1 MIKQEELVR
10 PMNYN
15 AYRTLLDTL
24 MADHRTTGND
34 QSEDHIAYAK
44 MNLQRMQRLEK
55 TTVIN
60 DRLKAAI
67 YNLKQPLHLLA
78 LTEGWC
84 GDAAQNL
91 PVFHTMEQLAPD
103 KIKLEVVLRDENLD
117 LMDQYLTN
125 GGRAIPKVIARF
137 VNTEDVVFAWGPR
150 PATAQQIMLEMKAKN
165 ASVKE
170 KGEAIHLW
178 YAKDKT
184 QSLQNELADLL
195 EQLIA

>member
-10 PMNYN
+10 PMNYS
-15 AYRTLLDTL
+15 AYRLLLDTL
-24 MADHRTTGND
+24 MADNKTTGND
-34 QSEDHIAYAK
+34 QSEEHVAYAK
-44 MNLQRMQRLEK
+44 INLQRMQRLEK

-67 YNLKQPLHLLA
+67 NTLKQPLHLLA

-91 PVFHTMEQLAPD
+91 PVFRVMEQLAPD

-117 LMDQYLTN
+117 IMDQYLTN
-125 GGRAIPKVIARF
+125 GGRAIPKVIGRF
-137 VNTEDVVFAWGPR
+137 LNTPEVLFAWGPR
-150 PATAQQIMLEMKAKN
+150 PVAAQQIMLEMKAKG
-165 ASVKE
+165 AGIKE
-170 KGEAIHLW
+170 KGEAIHTW

-184 QSLQNELADLL
+184 QSLQNEIADLL
-195 EQLIA
+195 EKLNF